1 MTGRSAMRGKKLDDD
16 CRKAHTSTHEYGP
29 EDTRV
34 FCYGLIDLM
43 NDETIPKCRE
53 CGAFA
58 YNAQPPGKPENQA
71 QEISRNEKKR

>member
-43 NDETIPKCRE
+43 NDETIPK
-53 CGAFA
+53 
-58 YNAQPPGKPENQA
+58 
-71 QEISRNEKKR
+71 